1 MFMEER
7 HRQILEKLK
16 KRGRI
21 SVEEIQT
28 EFDISSD
35 SARRDLRILEQK
47 NMLKRTHGGAVPIQ
61 NFDIY
66 PNKKRTIKTTVENL
80 EVYQNYTKIAETAAG
95 YIEKDD
101 VIYLTNSSIGFL
113 MLNYLPRSF
122 EYTVVV
128 NSATLADELK
138 NHDNLSVYITGGKMR
153 MNSSTS
159 IVDNMAVEFVSH
171 MSFDKAFITCNGISY
186 EFGVSAGTE
195 ETAVFQ
201 RAVIQNS
208 DRKILLAPLQKI
220 GQKAF
225 IRVCGTDVFTD
236 IITDSELDTEE
247 ILKLSDQG
255 IKIIKC

>member
-1 MFMEER
+1 MFIEER

-128 NSATLADELK
+128 NSATLADE
-138 NHDNLSVYITGGKMR
+138 
-153 MNSSTS
+153 
-159 IVDNMAVEFVSH
+159 
-171 MSFDKAFITCNGISY
+171 
-186 EFGVSAGTE
+186 
-195 ETAVFQ
+195 
-201 RAVIQNS
+201 
-208 DRKILLAPLQKI
+208 
-220 GQKAF
+220 
-225 IRVCGTDVFTD
+225 
-236 IITDSELDTEE
+236 
-247 ILKLSDQG
+247 
-255 IKIIKC
+255 